1 MIKYRIICPLNDNL
15 TTFRVKCTE
24 DDKLYIKKILDRPQ
38 FEIYKIIQE
47 KDYDGVPKIK
57 ELFYSPE
64 NDKYILYEEC
74 VPGYTIDE
82 LFKKGTQFSKKF
94 VIKMATAL
102 CNILKP
108 IHNDNLIHRDISP
121 NNVMYSQIED
131 KFYLIDFGNSRNQHT
146 KRYCFCR
153 HTDFYGARTRRSRNS
168 IRQSN
173 GYLRNRYAYEIYAY
187 QKYHR

>member
-64 NDKYILYEEC
+64 NDKYILYE
-74 VPGYTIDE
+74 V
-82 LFKKGTQFSKKF
+82 LK
-94 VIKMATAL
+94 
-102 CNILKP
+102 NI
-108 IHNDNLIHRDISP
+108 II
-121 NNVMYSQIED
+121 
-131 KFYLIDFGNSRNQHT
+131 
-146 KRYCFCR
+146 
-153 HTDFYGARTRRSRNS
+153 
-168 IRQSN
+168 
-173 GYLRNRYAYEIYAY
+173 
-187 QKYHR
+187 KYHKKARINYVTK

>member
-74 VPGYTIDE
+74 
-82 LFKKGTQFSKKF
+82 LKKALNSAKSLLSKWQPHY
-94 VIKMATAL
+94 VT
-102 CNILKP
+102 
-108 IHNDNLIHRDISP
+108 S
-121 NNVMYSQIED
+121 
-131 KFYLIDFGNSRNQHT
+131 
-146 KRYCFCR
+146 
-153 HTDFYGARTRRSRNS
+153 
-168 IRQSN
+168 
-173 GYLRNRYAYEIYAY
+173 
-187 QKYHR
+187 

>member
-38 FEIYKIIQE
+38 FEIYKIIQD

-57 ELFYSPE
+57 ELFYTPE

-131 KFYLIDFGNSRNQHT
+131 KFYLIDFGNSRLNKINT
-146 KRYCFCR
+146 PKDTVFAVPAAP
-153 HTDFYGARTRRSRNS
+153 ARAARR
-168 IRQSN
+168 
-173 GYLRNRYAYEIYAY
+173 AHFAAWA
-187 QKYHR
+187 

>member
-74 VPGYTIDE
+74 IQGYTIE
-82 LFKKGTQFSKKF
+82 SMLSKGTCFSKKF

-131 KFYLIDFGNSRNQHT
+131 KFYLIDFGNSRLNKINT
-146 KRYCFCR
+146 PKDTVFAG
-153 HTDFYGARTRRSRNS
+153 TPIFYRW
-168 IRQSN
+168 
-173 GYLRNRYAYEIYAY
+173 YFW
-187 QKYHR
+187 